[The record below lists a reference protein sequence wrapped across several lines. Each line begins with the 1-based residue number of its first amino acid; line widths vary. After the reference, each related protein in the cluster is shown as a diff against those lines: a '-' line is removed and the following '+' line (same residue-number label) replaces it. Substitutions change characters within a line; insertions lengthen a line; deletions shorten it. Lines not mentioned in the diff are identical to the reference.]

1 MSLWCL
7 YHIELNMSSKLIKDI
22 VIVIMSLYNDV
33 IANVRSINTTVYHS
47 VLYLDLKCKD
57 GRIILNVILHNTTI

>member
-1 MSLWCL
+1 
-7 YHIELNMSSKLIKDI
+7 MSSKLIKDI

-33 IANVRSINTTVYHS
+33 IANVRSINTTVYYS